1 MIVDE
6 MIRRE
11 IFPNG
16 MLNYMLFR
24 YCKNLKSYRQN
35 PSYFYYKNFIGEL
48 NECVAEI
55 RRRLLAPYED
65 KKIKENGDVE

>member
-1 MIVDE
+1 MPYIDKYKRAEADMIVDE

-35 PSYFYYKNFIGEL
+35 PSLSVN
-48 NECVAEI
+48 
-55 RRRLLAPYED
+55 
-65 KKIKENGDVE
+65 